1 MSNENSE
8 HAVLSNEGSAQSP
21 AFQIVSAILLAVL
34 GTTALYFELP
44 GWGLIL
50 TAGLLTAITA
60 VDYLKSRNNKKSE
73 KASATQRIG
82 GLS

>member
-8 HAVLSNEGSAQSP
+8 HTVHSNEGSAQSP

-73 KASATQRIG
+73 KAPATQRIG